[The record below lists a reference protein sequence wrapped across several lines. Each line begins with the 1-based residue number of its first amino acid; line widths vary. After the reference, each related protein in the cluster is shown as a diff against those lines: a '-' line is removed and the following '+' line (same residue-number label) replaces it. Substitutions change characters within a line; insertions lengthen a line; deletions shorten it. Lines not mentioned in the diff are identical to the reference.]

1 MVESVDVGVSGSV
14 HISERVFNLS
24 VSYIGSKSAEP
35 YRKSLELSTVK
46 RATTIFFNFNSSSTM
61 SAKRKSF
68 DHDPRAKDDGRPQKK
83 PRSERVKKED
93 KPTLLFHAR
102 PDWYEAELPA
112 LETHEAK
119 DLPSQRTIENLL
131 QYATTLLE
139 AENKAYNDG
148 HLAGSSSHKFLS
160 TIMASG
166 TLEDKVSALTLLVQE
181 SPLHTMKAFENLLSL
196 SKKKS
201 RNQALM
207 AVAALKDML
216 GQGNVLPGDRKLRA
230 FGKQPQ
236 LLGVLQGKD
245 ARWNAGEALP
255 GALTKE
261 HLVMW
266 AFEDWLKKKYFELLA
281 ILETWCNDE
290 IEYSRQRALTYVWEL
305 LKDKPEQEENLLRLL
320 VNKLGD
326 TERKVAS
333 RASYLLLQ
341 LENTHPAM
349 KQIIT
354 NSVEADCLYRPGQ
367 SDHAKYYAIIT
378 LNQTILSRKD
388 EALANRLLEI
398 YFGLFVQLLKPAE
411 AKKFAPEKN
420 SVNATPA
427 QGGGGKAGKMA
438 AKKRKA
444 EEKNEE
450 SAVQFHDK
458 MISQVL
464 AGVNRAFAFADMSDP
479 NFEKQLDT
487 IFRVAHSANFNTSI
501 QALMLLQQI
510 SSRKHFG
517 ADRYYRTLY
526 ESLLDPRLFNSS
538 KQVLYLNLLY
548 KSLKADLN
556 AKRVQAFVKRMLQ
569 VITLHEPAF
578 ACGVL
583 YLIHELSGT
592 FPSIQKMMTE
602 PEVADEDE
610 EEHFVDVPE
619 DGSMNPNALVN
630 TAPSH
635 KVLYDP
641 RKRDPEHAQA
651 ERTCLWDLIP
661 SLKHF
666 HPSVALFAEAIA
678 GTKEMPP
685 KPDPTQHT
693 LMHFLDRFVY
703 RNPKTKQE
711 KTHGSSI
718 MQPLAGASKAADIL
732 VKPGD
737 PTRRAPLNSEAFWAK
752 KVENVA
758 ADEVFFH
765 NYFNAAGNSK
775 RKPVKEQKQRGAV
788 DSEDEDAME
797 DQIWEAIANSRPE
810 VEGPD
815 SDDDLSMGDLESL
828 SGGSDDDESGSEGGI
843 DLGGEDGDG
852 AADLSAFASMDGF
865 GGESEDEEALDSD
878 DVPDLDDDDEDAM
891 LGDEDEVP
899 FDGFDGEEEEAEAE
913 TNAARNKKKRA
924 EKKKLKNLPVFA
936 SAEDYAKLIGDD
948 EEGV

>member
-1 MVESVDVGVSGSV
+1 
-14 HISERVFNLS
+14 
-24 VSYIGSKSAEP
+24 
-35 YRKSLELSTVK
+35 
-46 RATTIFFNFNSSSTM
+46 M

-68 DHDPRAKDDGRPQKK
+68 DHDPRARRDDGRPQKK
-83 PRSERVKKED
+83 PRQERAAKKED
-93 KPTLLFHAR
+93 KPALLFPPR
-102 PDWYEAELPA
+102 PDWHAAELPP
-112 LETHEAK
+112 LEAREAK

-131 QYATTLLE
+131 QYSTALLE
-139 AENKAYNDG
+139 AENTAYNDG
-148 HLAGSSSHKFLS
+148 HLTGSSSHKFLS

-181 SPLHTMKAFENLLSL
+181 SPLHTMKAFDNLLNL
-196 SKKKS
+196 SRKKS

-216 GQGNVLPGDRKLRA
+216 GQGNVLPSNRKLRP
-230 FGKQPQ
+230 FGKQQ
-236 LLGVLQGKD
+236 GLLAALQGKD
-245 ARWNAGEALP
+245 ARWNNGDPLP
-255 GALTKE
+255 GGLQKE

-290 IEYSRQRALTYVWEL
+290 IEYSRQRALTYIWEL

-333 RASYLLLQ
+333 RASHLLLQ

-349 KQIIT
+349 KLIIT
-354 NSVEADCLYRPGQ
+354 NSIEADCLYRPGQ

-388 EALANRLLEI
+388 EDLANRLLDI
-398 YFGLFVQLLKPAE
+398 YFGLFVQLLKPTE
-411 AKKFAPEKN
+411 AKKLGLDIALINGK
-420 SVNATPA
+420 T

-444 EEKNEE
+444 EEKKEE
-450 SAVQFHDK
+450 AAVQFHDK

-464 AGVNRAFAFADMSDP
+464 AGVNRAFAFADTSDP
-479 NFEKQLDT
+479 HFEKQLDT
-487 IFRVAHSANFNTSI
+487 VFRVAHSANFNTSV

-510 SSRKHFG
+510 SSRKHLG
-517 ADRYYRTLY
+517 ADRFYRTLY

-538 KQVLYLNLLY
+538 KQVMYLNLLY
-548 KSLKADLN
+548 KSLKSDLN

-569 VITLHEPAF
+569 IISMHEPAF

-583 YLIHELSGT
+583 YLIHELEVT
-592 FPSIQKMMTE
+592 FPSIRKMITE
-602 PEVADEDE
+602 PEIADEEE

-619 DGSMNPNALVN
+619 EGDHNPNAS
-630 TAPSH
+630 TAPDH

-641 RKRDPEHAQA
+641 RKRNPEHAQA
-651 ERTCLWDLIP
+651 ERTCLWDILP
-661 SLKHF
+661 LLRHF
-666 HPSVALFAEAIA
+666 HPSVTLFAEAVH

-711 KTHGSSI
+711 KAHGSSI
-718 MQPLAGASKAADIL
+718 MQPLAGAKAADLL

-737 PTRRAPLNSEAFWAK
+737 PSQRAPLNNEAFWAK
-752 KVENVA
+752 KVDDVA

-765 NYFNAAGNSK
+765 NYFNAAGNAK
-775 RKPVKEQKQRGAV
+775 KKPAKEKKQRDPE

-810 VEGPD
+810 VEGPG

-828 SGGSDDDESGSEGGI
+828 SGGSDDDGSEGGI
-843 DLGGEDGDG
+843 DLGGESGEE
-852 AADLSAFASMDGF
+852 AADLDAFADMDGF
-865 GGESEDEEALDSD
+865 AGEQSD
-878 DVPDLDDDDEDAM
+878 DEDLGSDAMPDLDDDDDDAM
-891 LGDEDEVP
+891 LGDDDEIP
-899 FDGFDGEEEEAEAE
+899 FDGFGGEDSDQAE

-924 EKKKLKNLPVFA
+924 EKKKLKSLPVFA

-948 EEGV
+948 DEL

>member
-1 MVESVDVGVSGSV
+1 
-14 HISERVFNLS
+14 
-24 VSYIGSKSAEP
+24 
-35 YRKSLELSTVK
+35 
-46 RATTIFFNFNSSSTM
+46 M
-61 SAKRKSF
+61 SAKRKSL
-68 DHDPRAKDDGRPQKK
+68 DHDPRAKKDHDHGRPSKKARSDTTTTPTTTTTTTAAPPTKQKQK
-83 PRSERVKKED
+83 QRKDD
-93 KPTLLFHAR
+93 KPALLFHAR
-102 PDWYEAELPA
+102 PDWYAAELPP
-112 LETHEAK
+112 LDTHEAK

-131 QYATTLLE
+131 HYATALLE
-139 AENKAYNDG
+139 AENAAYNDG
-148 HLAGSSSHKFLS
+148 HLSGSSSHKFLS

-181 SPLHTMKAFENLLSL
+181 SPLHTMKAFDNLLNL

-216 GQGNVLPGDRKLRA
+216 GQGNVLPGDRKLRP

-236 LLGVLQGKD
+236 LLGILQGKD
-245 ARWNAGEALP
+245 ARWNSGDPLP

-261 HLVMW
+261 HLVTW

-333 RASYLLLQ
+333 RASHLLLQ

-349 KQIIT
+349 KQIVT
-354 NSVEADCLYRPGQ
+354 NSIEADCLYRPGQ

-388 EALANRLLEI
+388 EELANRLLEI

-411 AKKFAPEKN
+411 AKKFAPGKD
-420 SVNATPA
+420 SANATPL

-450 SAVQFHDK
+450 AAVQFHDK

-487 IFRVAHSANFNTSI
+487 VFRVAHSANFNTSI

-517 ADRYYRTLY
+517 ADRFYRTLY

-538 KQVLYLNLLY
+538 KQVMYLNLLY

-569 VITLHEPAF
+569 VITMHEPAF

-583 YLIHELSGT
+583 YLIHELEGT
-592 FPSIQKMMTE
+592 FPSIRKMISE
-602 PEVADEDE
+602 PEIADEDE

-619 DGSMNPNALVN
+619 DGSSNPNADSSTL
-630 TAPSH
+630 TH

-641 RKRDPEHAQA
+641 RKRDPEHSQA
-651 ERTCLWDLIP
+651 ERTCLWDLLP
-661 SLKHF
+661 LLRHF
-666 HPSVALFAEAIA
+666 HPSVALFAEAVS

-685 KPDPTQHT
+685 KPDPTQHS

-718 MQPLAGASKAADIL
+718 MQPLAGAKAADLL

-737 PTRRAPLNSEAFWAK
+737 PSQRAPLNSEAFWAK

-765 NYFNAAGNSK
+765 NYFNAAGNAK
-775 RKPVKEQKQRGAV
+775 KKPTKEKKQRDPE

-810 VEGPD
+810 VEGPG
-815 SDDDLSMGDLESL
+815 SDDELSMGDLESL
-828 SGGSDDDESGSEGGI
+828 SGGSDDESEGGI

-852 AADLSAFASMDGF
+852 AMDMDTFAGMDGF
-865 GGESEDEEALDSD
+865 GGDDGEAEDDLDSD
-878 DVPDLDDDDEDAM
+878 DMPDLDDDDEDAM
-891 LGDEDEVP
+891 RGDDDDVP
-899 FDGFDGEEEEAEAE
+899 FDGFGAEEEDEQPES
-913 TNAARNKKKRA
+913 NAARNKKKRA
-924 EKKKLKNLPVFA
+924 DKKKLKNLPVFA

-948 EEGV
+948 DDDV